1 MIKTEFIELYES
13 LSKLNEATDF
23 YASKSFWDKA
33 KIKVINDRAFH
44 AAYDNELKELGLMD
58 IFNDDGT
65 FTGKSVYGK
74 IKEAKENNPDSWA
87 VKALMKLWTLKY
99 VDNILFEV
107 EKAKIEEE
115 THKTLIKEYT
125 DLLPEALAAVDSE
138 LLESY
143 LSLYKTT
150 TDNIIVEIA
159 NNNSIMSIRPSA
171 NGYPIRP
178 TIKVNPNSTDKLA
191 DLINLLTTTFKA
203 AAEEVAKLK
212 AEKEERERKQAEE
225 RQQQRDDAQQ
235 LYKKTSEIDVIRYI
249 KSNWYCWGIALL
261 LGESGKLYHLYEK
274 GGSGADY
281 LAKRLNREVAT
292 VKSLKDI
299 SESYK
304 VIYTCVNE
312 DEGNHWGG
320 KKSYTYYSWDSSEQ
334 ELLKPILPEAG
345 SEEDVAT
352 SRSTYSANYGNGKTL
367 SLVDN
372 IDTWYITSTSH
383 WSLD

>member
-1 MIKTEFIELYES
+1 MIKNKFIELYES
-13 LSKLNEATDF
+13 LSELNEATDF
-23 YASKSFWDKA
+23 YASKRFWDKA
-33 KIKVINDRAFH
+33 KIKVIDDRAFH

-65 FTGKSVYGK
+65 FTGKGVYGK
-74 IKEAKENNPDSWA
+74 IKEAKDNNPDSWA
-87 VKALMKLWTLKY
+87 VKALMKLWALKY
-99 VDNILFEV
+99 VDDILFEV
-107 EKAKIEEE
+107 EKENIEEE
-115 THKTLIKEYT
+115 TRKTLIKEYT

-150 TDNIIVEIA
+150 TDNIIIEL
-159 NNNSIMSIRPSA
+159 SRDFTMSIRPSA

-191 DLINLLTTTFKA
+191 DLINLLTITFKA

-225 RQQQRDDAQQ
+225 RQQQRDAAQQ

-249 KSNWYCWGIALL
+249 NSSWQCWGIALL
-261 LGESGKLYHLYEK
+261 LGESGKLYHLWKK
-274 GGSGADY
+274 GGSDAKH
-281 LAKRLNREVAT
+281 LTKRLNREVIN

-299 SESYK
+299 SEPYK

-312 DEGNHWGG
+312 DEGSHWGG
-320 KKSYTYYSWDSSEQ
+320 HESYTYYSWDSSEQ

-345 SEEDVAT
+345 SEDDVAT
-352 SRSTYSANYGNGKTL
+352 SSSTYSSNYGNGKTL

>member
-1 MIKTEFIELYES
+1 MKTDFMELYES

-23 YASKSFWDKA
+23 YASKRFWDNA
-33 KIKVINDRAFH
+33 KIKVIDDRAFH
-44 AAYDNELKELGLMD
+44 IAYDNELKELGLMD

-65 FTGKSVYGK
+65 FTGKDVYGK

-87 VKALMKLWTLKY
+87 VKALMKLWALKY

-107 EKAKIEEE
+107 EKRNIEKE
-115 THKTLIKEYT
+115 TRNTLIKEYT
-125 DLLPEALAAVDSE
+125 DLLPEALATVDPE

-150 TDNIIVEIA
+150 TDNILIELS
-159 NNNSIMSIRPSA
+159 NSFTMSIRPSA

-178 TIKVNPNSTDKLA
+178 TIKVDPNSTDKLA
-191 DLINLLTTTFKA
+191 DLINLLTSTFKA

-225 RQQQRDDAQQ
+225 RQQQRDTAQQ

-249 KSNWYCWGIALL
+249 KSNWHCWGIALL

-274 GGSGADY
+274 GGSEAEY
-281 LAKRLNREVAT
+281 LTKRLNREVLT
-292 VKSLKDI
+292 VKGLKDI
-299 SESYK
+299 SEPYK

-312 DEGNHWGG
+312 DEGSHWGG

-334 ELLKPILPEAG
+334 ELLKPILPKAG
-345 SEEDVAT
+345 SEDDVAT
-352 SRSTYSANYGNGKTL
+352 SRSTSSVVYGNGRTL

-372 IDTWYITSTSH
+372 IDTWYVTSTSH

>member
-1 MIKTEFIELYES
+1 MIKNEFIELYES

-23 YASKSFWDKA
+23 YASKRFWDKA
-33 KIKVINDRAFH
+33 KIKVIDDRAFH
-44 AAYDNELKELGLMD
+44 AAYDSELRELGLMD

-65 FTGKSVYGK
+65 FTGKNVYGK

-87 VKALMKLWTLKY
+87 VKALMKLWALKY
-99 VDNILFEV
+99 VDGILFEV
-107 EKAKIEEE
+107 EKANIKEE
-115 THKTLIKEYT
+115 TRKTLVKEYT
-125 DLLPEALAAVDSE
+125 DLLPKALAAVDPE

-150 TDNIIVEIA
+150 TDNIIIEIS
-159 NNNSIMSIRPSA
+159 NSNSIMSIRPSA
-171 NGYPIRP
+171 KEYPVRP
-178 TIKVNPNSTDKLA
+178 TIEVDLDSTDNLA
-191 DLINLLTTTFKA
+191 DLINLLTNTFKA

-225 RQQQRDDAQQ
+225 RTQQRDAAQQ
-235 LYKKTSEIDVIRYI
+235 LYKKTSEIDVIRYTN
-249 KSNWYCWGIALL
+249 SNWYCWGIALL

-274 GGSGADY
+274 GGSEADY
-281 LAKRLNREVAT
+281 FAKRLNREVIAI
-292 VKSLKDI
+292 KGLKDI
-299 SESYK
+299 SEPYK

-345 SEEDVAT
+345 SEDDVAT
-352 SRSTYSANYGNGKTL
+352 SRSTYSTNYGNGKTL